1 MDAET
6 QASIYEKFQK
16 AMHLLEVE
24 SPKDPEE
31 EPYKSKYAARD
42 LLNEI
47 KFQLERHIEQSDV
60 ITEAGHQLAAVL
72 FYLGYISVETDEPS
86 AGEQL
91 LEEAVRAAPA
101 LGPCT
106 VLSTLNA
113 LNQLGLVWSRRGEHN
128 RSQHY
133 LQTAET
139 VYQKYKEQVT
149 LKPVDLPD
157 LFRPS
162 RSDGEEKTDDSKE
175 GRSGLTKLEELHT
188 LTLYYLAQAFNNV
201 GEPVKAAL
209 YCHNTLSRQLD
220 SSSFDRV
227 EWALNSATLSQFYL
241 PKQMFRNARHH
252 LAAAIQVLNQ
262 YSEELDAAPDK
273 TSEQHLAN
281 VERFRHREADV
292 ARCWAKLG
300 QVLLQCSAERLVTS
314 SPSPPAEPSTGQLF
328 FRQLELGE
336 LEKQMTDTPVRDFE
350 EARKVFLCAQRWIQK
365 AKQYYTLEE
374 HASDHVEVVR
384 EHSQL
389 FKALIFFESD
399 LDRQCKMYKRRVDL
413 LEPLLAELNPTY
425 YLMVIRQLQY
435 ELAEIYSD
443 IAQCKVE
450 LQRDRDKRGQHVTAH
465 VVQKIN
471 HLAHQ
476 SIKYFDLFLNTLKD
490 SEGHYPDKFEEDL
503 TRPVLIAYF
512 HLGHLYNRLM
522 EIELK
527 PKLANVQKS
536 IAAYQFIID
545 YCDRVPLGA
554 EKMAEELSACREMA
568 RLLPT
573 KMDRIRNAIN
583 DGGTVT
589 TDLTV

>member
-1 MDAET
+1 MDPET
-6 QASIYEKFQK
+6 QESVRDKLERAI
-16 AMHLLEVE
+16 HLLEVV
-24 SPKDPEE
+24 SASDPED
-31 EPYKSKYAARD
+31 EPYKSKYAARE
-42 LLNEI
+42 LLNDA

-60 ITEAGHQLAAVL
+60 IGPASHQLAAVL
-72 FYLGYISVETDEPS
+72 YYLGYIGVETDEPS
-86 AGEQL
+86 AGEEL
-91 LEEAVRAAPA
+91 LEASLRAAPA

-106 VLSTLNA
+106 VISTLSA

-139 VYQKYKEQVT
+139 VYQQYRDQVT
-149 LKPVDLPD
+149 LKPVEMSE
-157 LFRPS
+157 LFREGRP
-162 RSDGEEKTDDSKE
+162 DDEKTDDSKE
-175 GRSGLTKLEELHT
+175 GRSGQTKLEELHT
-188 LTLYYLAQAFNNV
+188 LTLYYLAQAYNNV

-220 SSSFDRV
+220 SASFDKV

-252 LAAAIQVLNQ
+252 LAAATHVLEQ
-262 YSEELDAAPDK
+262 HGEELRAAPDQ
-273 TSEQHLAN
+273 TSEEHQAKL
-281 VERFRHREADV
+281 ERYRHREADV
-292 ARCWAKLG
+292 ARCWTKLG
-300 QVLLQCSAERLVTS
+300 QVLLQSSAERLVTS
-314 SPSPPAEPSTGQLF
+314 TPSPPAEPSTGQLF
-328 FRQLELGE
+328 FRQLELSQ
-336 LEKQMTDTPVRDFE
+336 LEKQMPDSPVRDFE
-350 EARKVFLCAQRWIQK
+350 EARRVFLCAQRWIQR
-365 AKQYYTLEE
+365 AKEYYSLQE

-413 LEPLLAELNPTY
+413 LEPVLAELNPTY
-425 YLMVIRQLQY
+425 YLLVIRQLQY

-465 VVQKIN
+465 VVEKIN

-476 SIKYFDLFLNTLKD
+476 SIKYFDLFLDTLKD
-490 SEGHYPDKFEEDL
+490 SEGHFPEKFDEDL

-545 YCDRVPLGA
+545 YCDRVPMGA
-554 EKMAEELSACREMA
+554 EKMTEELAACREMA

-589 TDLTV
+589 TDLKV